1 MTALPFEDGCFDV
14 VVSSLAIHNVKGGA
28 GRDRVIEEAVR
39 VLCPGGRL
47 LFADIWATGRYRTH
61 LSEIGMI
68 DVSRRG
74 LGWRMWWSGPWLP
87 TRLVTATKPLGRSIG
102 ASTPLT
108 VRSPA

>member
-1 MTALPFEDGCFDV
+1 MRNLRRTVLILSGLLP
-14 VVSSLAIHNVKGGA
+14 
-28 GRDRVIEEAVR
+28 
-39 VLCPGGRL
+39 L
-47 LFADIWATGRYRTH
+47 LESGNRCSPSAR

-102 ASTPLT
+102 ASTLLT